1 MIQATSTIVQVIP
14 SSDGLYIFL
23 SGIFGAAIGATAAY
37 VTTRLQLKNA
47 KDLDLDRRLFDA
59 RRQAY
64 ETAVSI
70 FSFTHN
76 ERLNGRPYPSH
87 STDSDAM
94 WKTHNMM
101 GPVMLWSQKEVAQ
114 KVNEFAAYL
123 ASPIPTDPAEK
134 SKDMMKG
141 NGLWYTLIMAMR
153 GEVGME
159 DFLKTSVA
167 ELPKEPI

>member
-47 KDLDLDRRLFDA
+47 KNLDLDRRLFDA

-76 ERLNGRPYPSH
+76 ERLNGRSYPSH

-94 WKTHNMM
+94 WKTHN
-101 GPVMLWSQKEVAQ
+101 
-114 KVNEFAAYL
+114 
-123 ASPIPTDPAEK
+123 
-134 SKDMMKG
+134 
-141 NGLWYTLIMAMR
+141 R
-153 GEVGME
+153 VGGCGFGTNLHPE
-159 DFLKTSVA
+159 R
-167 ELPKEPI
+167 